1 MNKRTEGQRDSLITI
16 IDKRRI
22 VLAAV
27 FHGPNN
33 IAVGEVPMTATTATA
48 TSNSSDNHA
57 ILKVNACAVCGY
69 DARVFRNGHKKVR
82 PPMILGHEL
91 CGEIL
96 KTVRTQNGATI
107 SAGTRVAVCPLI
119 PCLDCH
125 YCRNGYYNLCTELNE
140 IGSSLDGGFAQYVRI
155 PNQII
160 RIEGLVPVP
169 DSLSDE
175 EAALL
180 EPLACCLNGLSRTG
194 LPAKETPVVVIG
206 DGPIGLLHLQLFK
219 KMAGA
224 RVALVGRV
232 PARLQKA
239 SAMGADSVFASSQ
252 ESGSEDTILQDILDF
267 TGGDGS
273 GITVVA
279 TSNPSAFEL
288 ATKVAG
294 KNSVINLFAGMPA
307 DQKFALDP
315 NWLHYNQISV
325 TGTFS
330 SSPTMLRAAARIAAE
345 RIVDL
350 SEIVT
355 HRYSLEEIEK
365 AIQATER
372 YYGLRAVI
380 NRF

>member
-1 MNKRTEGQRDSLITI
+1 M
-16 IDKRRI
+16 
-22 VLAAV
+22 LAAV
-27 FHGPNN
+27 FQGPNN
-33 IAVGEVPMTATTATA
+33 IAIREVPMATT
-48 TSNSSDNHA
+48 SNNNNNNKNGDNHA
-57 ILKVNACAVCGY
+57 IVKVNACAVCGY

-96 KTVRTQNGATI
+96 ETVRTQNGNII

-140 IGSSLDGGFAQYVRI
+140 IGSSLDGGFAQYVMIPDQITRI
-155 PNQII
+155 G
-160 RIEGLVPVP
+160 GLVPVP
-169 DSLSDE
+169 DILGDE

-194 LPAKETPVVVIG
+194 LPAKETPVVIIG

-219 KMAGA
+219 RMSGA

-239 SAMGADSVFASSQ
+239 SAMGADSVFVSHQ
-252 ESGSEDTILQDILDF
+252 ESGGGEDTTILQDILDF
-267 TGGDGS
+267 TGSDGA

-330 SSPTMLRAAARIAAE
+330 SSPSMLRDAAKIAAE
-345 RIVDL
+345 RTIDL

>member
-1 MNKRTEGQRDSLITI
+1 M
-16 IDKRRI
+16 
-22 VLAAV
+22 LAAV

-33 IAVGEVPMTATTATA
+33 IAVREVSVAT
-48 TSNSSDNHA
+48 NSYA
-57 ILKVNACAVCGY
+57 MLKVNACAVCGY
-69 DARVFRNGHKKVR
+69 DARVFRNGHRKVK
-82 PPMILGHEL
+82 PPLILGHEL

-96 KTVRTQNGATI
+96 GDVNTQNGTI

-125 YCRNGYYNLCTELNE
+125 YCHSGHYNLCTGLNE
-140 IGSSLDGGFAQYVRI
+140 IGSSLDGGFAQYVGI
-155 PNQII
+155 PDQII
-160 RIEGLVPVP
+160 RIGGLVPVP

-194 LPAKETPVVVIG
+194 LSARDRPVVIIG

-219 KMAGA
+219 RMAGSK
-224 RVALVGRV
+224 VALVGRV

-239 SAMGADSVFASSQ
+239 NALGADSVFAYQDSSDV
-252 ESGSEDTILQDILDF
+252 SQDVLDF
-267 TGGDGS
+267 TGRDGAD
-273 GITVVA
+273 ITVIA

-294 KNSVINLFAGMPA
+294 KNSTINLFAGMPA

-330 SSPTMLRAAARIAAE
+330 SSPSMLQEAARIASE
-345 RIVDL
+345 KIVDL

-355 HRYSLEEIEK
+355 HRYPLAEIEQ
-365 AIQATER
+365 AIQATEK